1 MARPF
6 VRGALGP
13 LVRCTVEVAA
23 APSRSAGRTVTPSFA
38 PTARSS
44 ILPFANRTAWRRPE
58 WRSFTSS
65 SKTSLADPSR
75 EAPSSS
81 SAGNP
86 SPRPQDKDE
95 DRPSGRE
102 SDPEQVSFAHTPQ
115 DEAPTIATRSASQYS
130 EPSQRPCSTARK
142 QGDADSPPDL
152 QSRLRGLA
160 SSLPTLDA
168 LTSSA
173 SLSSAV
179 SAASQRTRALASDM
193 RSRLSTLAAQYNTY
207 SGYAAIESL
216 KQQITL
222 LESDLDSKRTLAAQ
236 AKRDYLDS
244 VQSRSA
250 SQRETN
256 GLLSRKHSWTES
268 DLSRYTQ
275 LLRAE
280 HTMSKHEGEAE
291 KRLEQTEAE
300 VQKAFDSMMK
310 AVMVR
315 YHEEQLWSDRMRGMS
330 TYGSLIVAG
339 LNAFLFILAI
349 LLVEPYK
356 RKKLAQT
363 FESRLVAAEHESRQ
377 LILASVERF
386 QHSLDTALTP
396 PPSPAVEPDNLP
408 VEALPPA
415 PVEVQATDEAASQ
428 IRTRKHQEE
437 RLVFAS
443 TLGVVVGAALSLL
456 IGACWT

>member
-1 MARPF
+1 MASADDPDESAAIGRAK
-6 VRGALGP
+6 VTLGLP
-13 LVRCTVEVAA
+13 LFSPAGTMHSGGSGVVSQRRAHGHAQPRTDDSLVD
-23 APSRSAGRTVTPSFA
+23 APIRQPRSLVSEA
-38 PTARSS
+38 
-44 ILPFANRTAWRRPE
+44 
-58 WRSFTSS
+58 
-65 SKTSLADPSR
+65 SL
-75 EAPSSS
+75 SS
-81 SAGNP
+81 SAEKP
-86 SPRPQDKDE
+86 SPRPQDE
-95 DRPSGRE
+95 DCPSGRE
-102 SDPEQVSFAHTPQ
+102 SDPEQGSSAHPPQ
-115 DEAPTIATRSASQYS
+115 DEAPTIATSSTSEDFKSSKHRS
-130 EPSQRPCSTARK
+130 STASE

-152 QSRLRGLA
+152 QSRLRTLA
-160 SSLPTLDA
+160 SSLPAFDA

-179 SAASQRTRALASDM
+179 SAASQRTRTLASDM

-222 LESDLDSKRTLAAQ
+222 LESDLDTKRLLAAQ

-256 GLLSRKHSWTES
+256 DLLSRKASWTET

-280 HTMSKHEGEAE
+280 HTMTKHEAEAE
-291 KRLEQTEAE
+291 KTLEQTEAE

-396 PPSPAVEPDNLP
+396 PPPALEPDNGP
-408 VEALPPA
+408 VETLPPA
-415 PVEVQATDEAASQ
+415 EVEVEGEYEAACQ

-443 TLGVVVGAALSLL
+443 TVGVVVGAALSLL